1 MATRG
6 ASTAPK
12 EPPKEHTVAG
22 NRHVYH
28 DYFVDETMEAGLVLT
43 GTEVK
48 SVRAGR
54 VNLREA
60 YARIDQGEAW
70 LWNAHISPYD
80 HGNRYNHEPRR
91 TRKLL
96 LHRNEI
102 ARLNTTIKKKGYT
115 LVPLRIYFKRN
126 HAKVELG
133 LARGKR
139 LYDKRDAIAERDAQR
154 DVERALRA
162 HAHERY
168 ED

>member
-1 MATRG
+1 MAKKI
-6 ASTAPK
+6 ASSAPSK
-12 EPPKEHTVAG
+12 TPAQATVAG
-22 NRHVYH
+22 NRRAYH
-28 DYFVDETMEAGLVLT
+28 DYFIDETIEAGIVLT

-60 YARIDQGEAW
+60 YASINESEAW

-80 HGNRYNHEPRR
+80 HGNRFNHEPTR

-96 LHRNEI
+96 LHKGEI
-102 ARLNTTIKKKGYT
+102 LRLQNTVKKKGYT
-115 LVPLRIYFKRN
+115 LVPVRMYFKRN

-133 LARGKR
+133 LARGKKE
-139 LYDKRDAIAERDAQR
+139 YDKRDAIAERDAKR

-162 HAHERY
+162 HHAGR
-168 ED
+168 DR

>member
-1 MATRG
+1 MATKG
-6 ASTAPK
+6 SSTAPK
-12 EPPKEHTVAG
+12 QQPVEQTVAG
-22 NRHVYH
+22 NRRVYH

-60 YARIDQGEAW
+60 YARIDKGEAW

-80 HGNRYNHEPRR
+80 HGNRFNHEPQR

-102 ARLNTTIKKKGYT
+102 VRLNTAMKKKGYT
-115 LVPLRIYFKRN
+115 LVPVRMYFKRN

-133 LARGKR
+133 LARGKK
-139 LYDKRDAIAERDAQR
+139 LYDKRDSIAERDSKR
-154 DVERALRA
+154 DIERAMRSRTSGRD
-162 HAHERY
+162 E
-168 ED
+168 

>member
-1 MATRG
+1 MPTKG
-6 ASTAPK
+6 SSTAPK
-12 EPPKEHTVAG
+12 QQPVEQTVAG
-22 NRHVYH
+22 NRRVYH
-28 DYFVDETMEAGLVLT
+28 DYFIDETMEAGLVLT

-60 YARIDQGEAW
+60 YARIDKGEAW

-80 HGNRYNHEPRR
+80 HGNRFNHEPQR

-102 ARLNTTIKKKGYT
+102 VRLNTAMKKKGYT
-115 LVPLRIYFKRN
+115 LVPVRMYFKRN

-133 LARGKR
+133 LARGKK
-139 LYDKRDAIAERDAQR
+139 LYDKRDSIAERDSKR
-154 DVERALRA
+154 DIERAMRSRTSGRD
-162 HAHERY
+162 E
-168 ED
+168 

>member
-1 MATRG
+1 MAKGT
-6 ASTAPK
+6 TTK
-12 EPPKEHTVAG
+12 PPVKDQPSERTVAG
-22 NRHVYH
+22 NRRVYH
-28 DYFVDETMEAGLVLT
+28 DYFIDETIEAGLVLT

-60 YARIDQGEAW
+60 YARIEDREAW

-80 HGNRYNHEPRR
+80 HGNRYNHEPQR

-102 ARLNTTIKKKGYT
+102 ARLNATIKKKGYT
-115 LVPLRIYFKRN
+115 LVPVRIYFKRN

-133 LARGKR
+133 LARGKK
-139 LYDKRDAIAERDAQR
+139 LYDKRDSIAERDAQR
-154 DVERALRA
+154 DVERALRSR
-162 HAHERY
+162 HNGRDE
-168 ED
+168 